1 VAGTVGLF
9 ALLKAFSSGAT
20 ALTGVEAISNGV
32 PAFRRPQARN
42 AAATLAAMGAIAITL
57 FLGISWLAT
66 HIDGVI
72 ASDERSVPS
81 QIASAVLGDGSIGFY
96 IVQFFTALILILAA
110 NTAYQDFPRLA
121 SILARDRYM
130 PSQFVNRGDRL
141 VFSNGVIILGVLSS
155 LMIWIFDASL
165 TSLIHLYVVGVFT
178 SFTLSQA
185 GMVRHWIAEGRR
197 GDAQGHGWRVSIV
210 INAVGCVVTAI
221 VLAVVILTK
230 FADGA
235 WLSILIMS
243 LLVPCFYGIHRHYAW
258 VRSQLAI
265 PDRAMAAGRR
275 IVVLLVRD
283 LDAST
288 AEALGYVKSSRPDE
302 LHVITPGRDG
312 QVPKRLRDQWRSFAG
327 AETPPPVSLPPGG
340 LTPGVR
346 SFVRSLPTG
355 PDDVVNLVVPEI
367 VREGLVRYVLRA
379 RDLIRLKS
387 SMLRE
392 GNVTVTDVPVVL
404 QPGDPLGAGRIQIPP
419 RTVTILFLGAVN
431 AVSLRAA
438 RYARSLGATETR
450 AVTFDLDPEAIHAI
464 EEGWFDA
471 QLEIP
476 LDIVEAPFRD
486 LSVPMLGEVRRY
498 SQREDTIV
506 NVVIPEAI
514 VSHWWQL
521 PLHNQT
527 ALFVKRLFLYEDR
540 VVVTSVPYVL
550 GDVPSRSSSASTA
563 DNTAP

>member
-1 VAGTVGLF
+1 
-9 ALLKAFSSGAT
+9 
-20 ALTGVEAISNGV
+20 
-32 PAFRRPQARN
+32 
-42 AAATLAAMGAIAITL
+42 
-57 FLGISWLAT
+57 
-66 HIDGVI
+66 
-72 ASDERSVPS
+72 
-81 QIASAVLGDGSIGFY
+81 
-96 IVQFFTALILILAA
+96 
-110 NTAYQDFPRLA
+110 
-121 SILARDRYM
+121 
-130 PSQFVNRGDRL
+130 
-141 VFSNGVIILGVLSS
+141 
-155 LMIWIFDASL
+155 
-165 TSLIHLYVVGVFT
+165 
-178 SFTLSQA
+178 
-185 GMVRHWIAEGRR
+185 
-197 GDAQGHGWRVSIV
+197 
-210 INAVGCVVTAI
+210 
-221 VLAVVILTK
+221 
-230 FADGA
+230 
-235 WLSILIMS
+235 
-243 LLVPCFYGIHRHYAW
+243 
-258 VRSQLAI
+258 
-265 PDRAMAAGRR
+265 
-275 IVVLLVRD
+275 
-283 LDAST
+283 
-288 AEALGYVKSSRPDE
+288 
-302 LHVITPGRDG
+302 
-312 QVPKRLRDQWRSFAG
+312 
-327 AETPPPVSLPPGG
+327 
-340 LTPGVR
+340 
-346 SFVRSLPTG
+346 VRSLPAG

-419 RTVTILFLGAVN
+419 RTVTILVLGAVN